1 MFGPCSI
8 NSLGRDMPRKY
19 NLKIIFFSTKSHFFH
34 HFTPQ
39 YTALPS
45 ILDAFFTRCH
55 FHLPYMA
62 NTTLTAASVPLR
74 TNPESWVP
82 LGLHLSNVPQS
93 YPYRCLTAPY
103 GASVTLRP
111 NPDTSV
117 QFA

>member
-1 MFGPCSI
+1 
-8 NSLGRDMPRKY
+8 
-19 NLKIIFFSTKSHFFH
+19 
-34 HFTPQ
+34 
-39 YTALPS
+39 
-45 ILDAFFTRCH
+45 
-55 FHLPYMA
+55 MA

-103 GASVTLRP
+103 GASVTLTP

-117 QFA
+117 QFAYIGQKGLLPYPVARSNLLRCNEKNGWDGWCIGLAIRHNTIDGDDNSPIYTVK